1 MIEGARRPRRAVVGQ
16 GGRVDPEM
24 REQLVNVNV
33 WGYRETS
40 GRLEAIDLTG
50 FKVEAADGDIGKVSK
65 HSDDAGSSYIVVDT
79 GPWIFGREVL
89 LPAGTVIHVDVAQE
103 KIYVDRTKEQIKAA
117 PEFVSEKHIGD
128 TDYYSRIGGYYGGF
142 IG

>member
-1 MIEGARRPRRAVVGQ
+1 M
-16 GGRVDPEM
+16 
-24 REQLVNVNV
+24 NVNV
-33 WGYRETS
+33 WSYRETS
-40 GRLEAIDLTG
+40 GRLEAIDLSG
-50 FKVEAADGDIGKVSK
+50 FKVEAADGGIGKVSK
-65 HSDDAGSSYIVVDT
+65 HSDEVGSSYLVVDT

-89 LPAGTVIHVDVAQE
+89 LPAGTVTHVDVEEE

-117 PEFVSEKHIGD
+117 PEFSSEKHIGD